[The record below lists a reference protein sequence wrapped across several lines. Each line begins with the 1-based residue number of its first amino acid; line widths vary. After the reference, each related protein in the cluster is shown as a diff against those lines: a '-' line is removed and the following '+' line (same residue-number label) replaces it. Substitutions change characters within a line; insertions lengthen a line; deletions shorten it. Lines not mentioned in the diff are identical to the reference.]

1 MASTS
6 YSHHPLPTPPQQGQ
20 YRDES
25 YQQQVPVPPHH
36 YYQQQQQQQ
45 QQQQLRQQQRQQPVI
60 PVKPSEPQKP
70 ERVRPKSRAFSFRSD
85 KSHRS
90 SNSHNKNNN
99 NAHETSAEKEA
110 NRLHGK
116 TDPTLAMTELEPSME
131 AQSKG
136 GINPASLRSFQH
148 KDIYGNPITDPDR
161 SNPTRSRS
169 ERPLDTIR
177 AFEAAID
184 GAYSRQSDTAS
195 VANFSRRGSYYGSEQ
210 YISPS
215 PSPNYVYTISQKTP
229 LDNGPRFPQDSYY
242 GGRPNSGFRPEST
255 MYDPRQA
262 VINHRESYHEG
273 YENAPYGHGNPGPRN
288 RYSRMQSDPYANP
301 RVVVDKNV
309 YPMPN
314 NHRSYETVASGS
326 GSGSLAEPAGYQTD
340 PTSSDNSSIDRRSP
354 PKRQEPVNDYG
365 ISFGQATQTPNLG
378 LAPPNPRKENGILR
392 KPSKAAAPS
401 GHSEERPQSEKR
413 KSWFKRFG
421 KS

>member
-25 YQQQVPVPPHH
+25 YQQQAPVPPHY

-45 QQQQLRQQQRQQPVI
+45 QQRQQQRQQSAVPAQS
-60 PVKPSEPQKP
+60 SEPQRP
-70 ERVRPKSRAFSFRSD
+70 ERVRPKSRAFSFRSE
-85 KSHRS
+85 KSHKS
-90 SNSHNKNNN
+90 SNSHTKNNL
-99 NAHETSAEKEA
+99 HETSAEKEA
-110 NRLHGK
+110 RRLHGK
-116 TDPTLAMTELEPSME
+116 TDPTLAMTELEP
-131 AQSKG
+131 A
-136 GINPASLRSFQH
+136 
-148 KDIYGNPITDPDR
+148 DPDR
-161 SNPTRSRS
+161 SNPTRSRL

-195 VANFSRRGSYYGSEQ
+195 VANWSRRGSYYGSEQ
-210 YISPS
+210 YISPP
-215 PSPNYVYTISQKTP
+215 PSLNRMGINSQKVP

-262 VINHRESYHEG
+262 VVNHRESYHEG
-273 YENAPYGHGNPGPRN
+273 FDGGPYGYNNPGPRN
-288 RYSRMQSDPYANP
+288 RYSRQQPDPYANH
-301 RVVVDKNV
+301 RGVADRNV

-326 GSGSLAEPAGYQTD
+326 GSGSLGEPAGYQTD

-354 PKRQEPVNDYG
+354 PKRQDPVNDYG
-365 ISFGQATQTPNLG
+365 ISFGQTPQTPSLG
-378 LAPPNPRKENGILR
+378 LGGGPGAAQPGPRKENGILR
-392 KPSKAAAPS
+392 KPSKATAPNGYS
-401 GHSEERPQSEKR
+401 DDRPKVEKR
-413 KSWFKRFG
+413 KSWFKRFS